1 MPASALAIGRFC
13 TYNYTNINKGI
24 TFKILHITSD
34 RRTGQFI
41 GGCGI
46 GLYTNVYVAFRRRY
60 GIRLRIF
67 SYLCNEQTTKHIYL
81 MKKTV
86 MAAMLLKRFKFLFVT
101 VALLLFVSA
110 VPDKT
115 TTIFIIGDSTAAN
128 KDISGGKQERGWGMV
143 LQSYFDDNIVVDNR
157 ALNGRSSLSFIN
169 EGHWD
174 KVLQS
179 MKPGDYVIIQFGHND
194 EKPQPQ
200 RHTDPGSTFDY
211 NLAKFVRETREH
223 GGIPVLMNC
232 VVRRNFF
239 VTVPENDDDEKL
251 RTQTFK
257 DGVKMVEGDTL
268 IDTHGLYR
276 VAPRDVAR
284 RMNVHFVDA
293 NQITHDLEQGLGT
306 EASKRLHM
314 WFLPGT
320 EPSEPKGKQDN
331 THYCVYGAHQVAR
344 LLADALCEEVP
355 VLKKYRTDA
364 DFTVD
369 RLGRGQYLSLDDA
382 VAAAK
387 ASSKAEVT
395 IQILGGEW
403 DKPQLPKK
411 TNIKFI
417 LRQGASLK

>member
-1 MPASALAIGRFC
+1 M
-13 TYNYTNINKGI
+13 K
-24 TFKILHITSD
+24 
-34 RRTGQFI
+34 
-41 GGCGI
+41 
-46 GLYTNVYVAFRRRY
+46 
-60 GIRLRIF
+60 RI
-67 SYLCNEQTTKHIYL
+67 
-81 MKKTV
+81 
-86 MAAMLLKRFKFLFVT
+86 KFLSVT
-101 VALLLFVSA
+101 LALLLFASA

-143 LQSYFDDNIVVDNR
+143 LQSYFDDNIRVDNR

-194 EKPQPQ
+194 EKPQVE

-232 VVRRNFF
+232 VVRRNFAK
-239 VTVPENDDDEKL
+239 VAPKNDDDEAL
-251 RTQTFK
+251 RTSTFK
-257 DGVKMVEGDTL
+257 DAQGLVEGDSL
-268 IDTHGLYR
+268 VDTHGLYR
-276 VAPRDVAR
+276 VAPRDVAQ
-284 RMNVHFVDA
+284 RMHVLFVDA

-306 EASKRLHM
+306 EASKKLHM

-331 THYCVYGAHQVAR
+331 THYNVYGAHTVAH
-344 LLADALCEEVP
+344 LLADALCKEIP
-355 VLKKYRTDA
+355 VLAAYRCHA
-364 DFTVD
+364 DITVD
-369 RLGRGQYLSLDDA
+369 RQGRGQYLTLENA
-382 VAAAK
+382 LAAAK
-387 ASSKAEVT
+387 ASSKDETT

-403 DKPQLPKK
+403 EKPQLPKK
-411 TNIKFI
+411 SKIRFV
-417 LRQGASLK
+417 LRQGASWK

>member
-1 MPASALAIGRFC
+1 MKQIRF
-13 TYNYTNINKGI
+13 
-24 TFKILHITSD
+24 IL
-34 RRTGQFI
+34 
-41 GGCGI
+41 
-46 GLYTNVYVAFRRRY
+46 
-60 GIRLRIF
+60 
-67 SYLCNEQTTKHIYL
+67 
-81 MKKTV
+81 
-86 MAAMLLKRFKFLFVT
+86 VT
-101 VALLLFVSA
+101 AALLLLVSA
-110 VPDKT
+110 IPDKT

-128 KDISGGKQERGWGMV
+128 KDISKGKLERGWGMV
-143 LQSYFDDNIVVDNR
+143 LQSYFDDNIRVDNH
-157 ALNGRSSLSFIN
+157 AVNGRSSLSFIN
-169 EGHWD
+169 EGRWD
-174 KVLQS
+174 KVLER

-194 EKPQPQ
+194 EKPKAD

-239 VTVPENDDDEKL
+239 VNAPENDDDEKL

-257 DGVKMVEGDTL
+257 DGVRMVEGDTL

-293 NQITHDLEQGLGT
+293 NKITHDLEQGLGT

-331 THYCVYGAHQVAR
+331 THYSVYGAHTVAH
-344 LLADALCEEVP
+344 LLADALCQEVP
-355 VLKKYRTDA
+355 ILKKYRTDA
-364 DFTVD
+364 DYTVD
-369 RLGRGQYLSLDDA
+369 RLGRGQYLTLDEA
-382 VAAAK
+382 ITAAQS
-387 ASSKAEVT
+387 SSKKDDIT
-395 IQILGGEW
+395 IQILGGDW

-411 TNIKFI
+411 SKIRFI
-417 LRQGASLK
+417 LRQGATWK

>member
-1 MPASALAIGRFC
+1 M
-13 TYNYTNINKGI
+13 K
-24 TFKILHITSD
+24 
-34 RRTGQFI
+34 
-41 GGCGI
+41 
-46 GLYTNVYVAFRRRY
+46 
-60 GIRLRIF
+60 RL
-67 SYLCNEQTTKHIYL
+67 Q
-81 MKKTV
+81 
-86 MAAMLLKRFKFLFVT
+86 FLFAT
-101 VALLLFVSA
+101 AALLLFASA
-110 VPDKT
+110 LPEKT

-128 KDISGGKQERGWGMV
+128 KDISKGKLERGWGMV
-143 LQSYFDDNIVVDNR
+143 LQSYFDDNIRVDNR

-169 EGHWD
+169 EGRWD
-174 KVLQS
+174 AVLKS

-194 EKPQPQ
+194 EKPKAD

-223 GGIPVLMNC
+223 GGIPILMNC

-239 VTVPENDDDEKL
+239 VKAPEIDDDEKL

-276 VAPRDVAR
+276 VAPRDVAQ

-293 NQITHDLEQGLGT
+293 NRITHDLEQGLGT
-306 EASKRLHM
+306 EASKKLHM

-331 THYCVYGAHQVAR
+331 THYNIYGAHTVAR
-344 LLADALCEEVP
+344 LLADALCQEIP
-355 VLKKYRTDA
+355 VLKKYRCDA
-364 DFTVD
+364 DYTVD
-369 RLGRGQYLSLDDA
+369 RKGRGQYFTIDDA
-382 VAAAK
+382 LAAAK
-387 ASSKAEVT
+387 ASSKDDAT

-411 TNIKFI
+411 SKIKFI
-417 LRQGASLK
+417 LRQNASWK

>member
-1 MPASALAIGRFC
+1 MKQIRF
-13 TYNYTNINKGI
+13 
-24 TFKILHITSD
+24 F
-34 RRTGQFI
+34 
-41 GGCGI
+41 
-46 GLYTNVYVAFRRRY
+46 
-60 GIRLRIF
+60 
-67 SYLCNEQTTKHIYL
+67 
-81 MKKTV
+81 
-86 MAAMLLKRFKFLFVT
+86 FVT
-101 VALLLFVSA
+101 IAFLLFVSA
-110 VPDKT
+110 IPEKT

-128 KDISGGKQERGWGMV
+128 KDISKGKQERGWGMV
-143 LQSYFDDNIVVDNR
+143 LQSYFDDNIRVDNR
-157 ALNGRSSLSFIN
+157 ALNGRSTRSFIN

-194 EKPQPQ
+194 EKPKAD

-239 VTVPENDDDEKL
+239 VNAPENDDDEKL

-257 DGVKMVEGDTL
+257 DGVRMVEGDTL

-276 VAPRDVAR
+276 VAPRDVAQ

-306 EASKRLHM
+306 EASKKLHM

-331 THYCVYGAHQVAR
+331 THYSVYGAHVVAR

-355 VLKKYRTDA
+355 VLKKYRCDA
-364 DFTVD
+364 DYTVD
-369 RLGRGQYLSLDDA
+369 SKGRGQYLTIDDA
-382 VAAAK
+382 IAAAQ
-387 ASSKAEVT
+387 ASAKDDAT

-411 TNIKFI
+411 SKIKFI
-417 LRQGASLK
+417 LRQNASWK